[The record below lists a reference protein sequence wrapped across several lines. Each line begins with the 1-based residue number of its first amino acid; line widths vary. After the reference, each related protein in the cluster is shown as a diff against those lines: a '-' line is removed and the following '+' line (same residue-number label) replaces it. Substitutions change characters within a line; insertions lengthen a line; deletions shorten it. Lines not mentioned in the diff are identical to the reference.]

1 MFIISFALLFQILNC
16 VGSLTRSDP
25 EVEVRRAAAM
35 FVHKLLEGLGSDT
48 LKVGLLVYNM

>member
-1 MFIISFALLFQILNC
+1 MNC

-35 FVHKLLEGLGSDT
+35 FVHKLLEGLGADG
-48 LKVGLLVYNM
+48 LKVNIPVNKNSDIIILITE

>member
-16 VGSLTRSDP
+16 VGSLTRSVP